1 MSDPSSIWY
10 LENLDLLSF
19 ICPTKMANGGMEIMT
34 EATREFKKG
43 EFIFFQNQPAQNIFL
58 LHKGRVKVG
67 TYSDE
72 GREIIKAILQPG
84 EIFGELAILGTEENR
99 RDFAQAMDDEV
110 GCCVMALDDMR
121 ALMYEDKEFSL
132 KVTRWLGL
140 RIQKTERR
148 LESLVFKDAR
158 GRVIDFLKDL
168 AAEKGK
174 KVGSETLVNHFFAH
188 KDIASLT
195 ATSRQTVTSILNE
208 LREQNLIYFD
218 RKRLLIRDLDK
229 LV

>member
-1 MSDPSSIWY
+1 MSEQSSIWY

-19 ICPTKMANGGMEIMT
+19 ICPTKMENGGKEVMH
-34 EATREFKKG
+34 EATREYKKG
-43 EFIFFQNQPAQNIFL
+43 EFIFMQNETSKYIYL
-58 LHKGRVKVG
+58 LHSGRVKVG
-67 TYSDE
+67 SYSDE

-84 EIFGELAILGTEENR
+84 EIFGELAIMGEEQR
-99 RDFAQAMDDEV
+99 RDFAQAIDENV
-110 GCCVMALDDMR
+110 GICMMPLEEMR

-140 RIQKTERR
+140 RIQRAERR
-148 LESLVFKDAR
+148 LESLVFRDAR

-168 AAEKGK
+168 AQEKGK
-174 KVGSETLVNHFFAH
+174 KVGTETLVNHFFAH

-208 LREQNLIYFD
+208 LRDQNLIYFD

-229 LV
+229 LA

>member
-1 MSDPSSIWY
+1 MSDQSSIWY

-19 ICPTKMANGGMEIMT
+19 ICPTKMANGGMEVMH
-34 EATREFKKG
+34 EATKTFKKG

-58 LHKGRVKVG
+58 LHEGRVKVG

-84 EIFGELAILGTEENR
+84 EIFGELAIMGEENR
-99 RDFAQAMDDEV
+99 KDFAQAMDDEV

-121 ALMYEDKEFSL
+121 SLMYEDKEFSL

-140 RIQKTERR
+140 RIQRTERR
-148 LESLVFKDAR
+148 LESLVFRDAR
-158 GRVIDFLKDL
+158 GRVVDFLKDL
-168 AAEKGK
+168 ATEKGK
-174 KVGSETLVNHFFAH
+174 KVGTETLVNHFFAH

-229 LV
+229 LA

>member
-1 MSDPSSIWY
+1 MSEHESIWY

-19 ICPTKMANGGMEIMT
+19 ICPTKLSNGGEEVMH
-34 EATREFKKG
+34 EATKHYKKG
-43 EFIFFQNQPAQNIFL
+43 EFIFFPDQDASSIYL
-58 LHKGRVKVG
+58 LHSGRVKIG
-67 TYSDE
+67 SYSDD

-84 EIFGELAILGTEENR
+84 EIFGELAILGEEKRTE
-99 RDFAQAMDDEV
+99 FAQALDDKV
-110 GCCVMALDDMR
+110 GICVMPLDDMR
-121 ALMYEDKEFSL
+121 KLMYEDKSFSL

-140 RIQKTERR
+140 RIQRTERR
-148 LESLVFKDAR
+148 LESLVFRDAR

-168 AAEKGK
+168 AKEKGK
-174 KVGSETLVNHFFAH
+174 KVGTETLVNHFFTH

-218 RKRLLIRDLDK
+218 RKRLLIRDLEK
-229 LV
+229 LA